1 MNLAT
6 TLGIYATINK
16 EINQELPFP
25 GGENFYTRFDCFT
38 SSKLH
43 ASKP

>member
-1 MNLAT
+1 MNLST
-6 TLGIYATINK
+6 SLGIYAAINK

-25 GGENFYTRFDCFT
+25 GAETFYTRFDTFT

-43 ASKP
+43 ASKI